1 MTRVKND
8 NIFYTN
14 EINLKPK
21 MNLKEIIN
29 YRRSV
34 RHYKT
39 DSIEAEKV
47 KQCIELAT
55 LAPNSSNMQL
65 WEFYH
70 ITNPEILKKMA
81 NACLNQQSATTAQQ
95 MVVFVTRQDLYRK
108 RAKEMLTLETENV
121 LKNSP
126 TAKQEKRLKSWKMY
140 YGRIMPTL
148 YIRFFGI
155 IGIIRK
161 IIVNIVGL
169 FRPIVYQVSEN
180 DMRVVV
186 HKTCALAAQTF
197 MLAMANEKY
206 DTCPMEGF
214 DSKKMKRILKLPFG
228 AEINMVISCGIREEQ
243 GVWGERMRIP
253 FDEIYSRI

>member
-1 MTRVKND
+1 MTL
-8 NIFYTN
+8 
-14 EINLKPK
+14 E
-21 MNLKEIIN
+21 EIIT

-34 RHYKT
+34 RNYKKI
-39 DSIEAEKV
+39 SIDPEKV
-47 KQCIELAT
+47 RQCLRLAT

-70 ITNPEILKKMA
+70 ITNPEILKKMTE
-81 NACLNQQSATTAQQ
+81 ACLNQQAASTAQQ

-108 RAKEMLTLETENV
+108 RAKEMTDLETQNV

-126 TAKQEKRLKSWKMY
+126 KLKQEKRINRWKMY
-140 YGRIMPTL
+140 YGKIMPFL
-148 YIRFFGI
+148 YLRFFGLF
-155 IGIIRK
+155 GIIRK

-197 MLAMANEKY
+197 MLAMANEKF

-214 DSKKMKRILKLPFG
+214 DSRKVKNILKLPFG
-228 AEINMVISCGIREEQ
+228 AEINMVVSCGIREEQ
-243 GVWGERMRIP
+243 GVWGDRMRIP
-253 FDEIYSRI
+253 FDEVYRKI

>member
-1 MTRVKND
+1 
-8 NIFYTN
+8 
-14 EINLKPK
+14 
-21 MNLKEIIN
+21 MNLEEIIN

-34 RHYKT
+34 RHYR
-39 DSIEAEKV
+39 DEPLNAEKV
-47 KQCIELAT
+47 KHCIELAT

-70 ITNPEILKKMA
+70 VIDTAILKKLSV
-81 NACLNQQSATTAQQ
+81 ACLNQGAATTAQQ

-108 RAKEMLTLETENV
+108 RAAKILDLETQNI
-121 LKNSP
+121 LKNTP
-126 TAKQEKRLKSWKMY
+126 DVKQAKRIKTRKLY
-140 YGRIMPTL
+140 YGKVMPFL
-148 YIRFFGI
+148 YMSFFGFL
-155 IGIIRK
+155 GIIRK
-161 IIVNIVGL
+161 IFVNIIGL

-214 DSKKMKRILKLPFG
+214 DSKKVKGILKLPYG
-228 AEINMVISCGIREEQ
+228 AEINMVVSCGIRDEH
-243 GVWGERMRIP
+243 GVWGDRMRVP
-253 FDEIYSRI
+253 FDEVYRKI

>member
-1 MTRVKND
+1 MTLEEN
-8 NIFYTN
+8 
-14 EINLKPK
+14 
-21 MNLKEIIN
+21 IN

-34 RHYKT
+34 RNYKEIPI
-39 DSIEAEKV
+39 DPEKV
-47 KQCIELAT
+47 KECLRLAT

-65 WEFYH
+65 WELYH
-70 ITNPEILKKMA
+70 ITNPEILKKITV
-81 NACLNQQSATTAQQ
+81 ACLNQQSAKTAQQ
-95 MVVFVTRQDLYRK
+95 MVVFVTRQDFYRK
-108 RAKEMLTLETENV
+108 RAKEMTELETQNV

-126 TAKQEKRLKSWKMY
+126 QLKQEKRINRWKMY
-140 YGRIMPTL
+140 YGKIMPFL
-148 YIRFFGI
+148 YFRFFGLL
-155 IGIIRK
+155 GMIRL

-214 DSKKMKRILKLPFG
+214 DSRKMKRILKLPFG
-228 AEINMVISCGIREEQ
+228 AEINMVVSCGIREEQ
-243 GVWGERMRIP
+243 GVWGDRMRIP
-253 FDEIYSRI
+253 FDEVYRKV

>member
-1 MTRVKND
+1 MTLEE
-8 NIFYTN
+8 T
-14 EINLKPK
+14 
-21 MNLKEIIN
+21 IN

-34 RHYKT
+34 RHYKKT
-39 DSIEAEKV
+39 PIDAEKV
-47 KQCIELAT
+47 KHCIELAT

-70 ITNPEILKKMA
+70 VTNPEMLKQLSI
-81 NACLNQQSATTAQQ
+81 ACLNQESATTAQQ
-95 MVVFVTRQDLYRK
+95 MVVFVTRQDLYRT
-108 RAKEMLTLETENV
+108 RAKKMMVLETQNV

-126 TAKQEKRLKSWKMY
+126 IEKQEKRIKNWKMY
-140 YGRIMPTL
+140 YGTIMPFM
-148 YIRFFGI
+148 YIRFLGI
-155 IGIIRK
+155 FGIIRK

-197 MLAMANEKY
+197 MLAMANENY

-214 DSKKMKRILKLPFG
+214 DCRKVKNILKLPYG

-243 GVWGERMRIP
+243 GVWGDRMRIP
-253 FDEIYSRI
+253 FDEVYQIL

>member
-1 MTRVKND
+1 MTL
-8 NIFYTN
+8 
-14 EINLKPK
+14 E
-21 MNLKEIIN
+21 EIIN

-34 RHYKT
+34 RHYKKT
-39 DSIEAEKV
+39 PIDAEKV
-47 KQCIELAT
+47 KHCIELAT

-70 ITNPEILKKMA
+70 ITNPKMLKELSI
-81 NACLNQQSATTAQQ
+81 ACLNQESATSAKQ
-95 MVVFVTRQDLYRK
+95 MVIFVARQDLYRT
-108 RAKEMLTLETENV
+108 RAKKMRTLETENV

-126 TAKQEKRLKSWKMY
+126 KLKQEKRIKNWKMY
-140 YGRIMPTL
+140 YGRIMPFL
-148 YIRFFGI
+148 YLRFFGI
-155 IGIIRK
+155 FGIIRT

-214 DSKKMKRILKLPFG
+214 DSRKVKSILKLSYG

-243 GVWGERMRIP
+243 GVWGDRMRLP
-253 FDEIYSRI
+253 FEEVYQKI

>member
-1 MTRVKND
+1 
-8 NIFYTN
+8 
-14 EINLKPK
+14 
-21 MNLKEIIN
+21 MNLEEIIN

-34 RHYKT
+34 RHYKDEPL
-39 DSIEAEKV
+39 DSEKV
-47 KQCIELAT
+47 KHCIELAT

-70 ITNPEILKKMA
+70 VVDPEILKKIA
-81 NACLNQQSATTAQQ
+81 VACLNQDAATTAQQ
-95 MVVFVTRQDLYRK
+95 MVVFVIRQDLYRK
-108 RAKEMLTLETENV
+108 RAKEMSSLESLNV
-121 LKNSP
+121 QKNSP
-126 TAKQEKRLKSWKMY
+126 ELKQEKRVKRWKMY
-140 YGRIMPTL
+140 YGIIMPFL
-148 YIRFFGI
+148 YVRFFGVF
-155 IGIIRK
+155 GIFRK

-214 DSKKMKRILKLPFG
+214 DSKKVKKILKLPYG
-228 AEINMVISCGIREEQ
+228 AEINMVVSCGIRDAH
-243 GVWGERMRIP
+243 GVWGDRMRIP
-253 FDEIYSRI
+253 FDEVYQKI